1 MDDIQIDWSYIRSC
15 TPHLLKVTD
24 YLGRTGAYS
33 ISVDDCAFAY
43 SSLYPSQFGV
53 KCGRLLDEILG
64 VWDFML
70 RFDSICLE
78 FRYSQ
83 DFFASESA
91 GLSERKNGILV
102 AL

>member
-1 MDDIQIDWSYIRSC
+1 MDDIQIDWSYTRSC

-33 ISVDDCAFAY
+33 ISVDDCALAY

-83 DFFASESA
+83 DFLASGSA
-91 GLSERKNGILV
+91 GHSERENGILV
-102 AL
+102 VV